1 MKAYLMHREADAD
14 LSSDLPSQAQALR
27 EDLGLEDLCNAM
39 ARGDKLIYQMANRA
53 LLRGLESPEEI
64 TYRQQILADCLSK
77 SVVVKRI
84 YELASEAVEEERK
97 IWGIWSTNPRSVLSR
112 GLNATELLLGYL
124 RQLRKLADDEGD
136 QFSSEGFSRFFK
148 MCRDEMPDGY
158 FVTVQA
164 HLRLLR
170 FPKGTLISA
179 GLGPGNT
186 GAGYVLHR
194 QRSKRWR
201 ERLGALGRGG
211 YSFEISPRDEAGC
224 TVLDEIQGR
233 ALNEVAN
240 ALAQSAEHVRS
251 FFAMLR
257 AELAFYVG
265 CVNLRERLGE
275 LGLPVSWP
283 EPSRSGEVV
292 LSAKGLYDAGLALR
306 AGGPVVG
313 NDLDARGKQ
322 LVIITG
328 ANQGGKST
336 FLRSVGLAQIMMQA
350 GMFVPAEELQANCAT
365 GIFTHFKREEDRSME
380 SGKLD
385 EELRRMSDIADRV
398 RPGGLL
404 LCNESF
410 SSTNEREGSEIAY
423 EVVRA
428 MTEAG
433 VKVLYVTH
441 LFELADRLWRQ
452 GGTATL
458 FLRAPRQGPGPR
470 FKLVEG
476 PPEPTAYGPDVYKRV
491 FGEEPAGHPDS
502 TMGPPGGSL
511 SAAPRE

>member
-1 MKAYLMHREADAD
+1 MKAYLMHREADVD
-14 LSSDLPSQAQALR
+14 LGSDLPPQAQALTD
-27 EDLGLEDLCNAM
+27 DLGLKDLCNAM
-39 ARGDKLIYQMANRA
+39 AEGDKLIYQMANRA
-53 LLRGLESPEEI
+53 LLRGLESPDEI
-64 TYRQQILADCLSK
+64 AYRQQVLADCLSK
-77 SVVVKRI
+77 PEVVRRI
-84 YELASEAVEEERK
+84 YELASEAVEQERK

-124 RQLRKLADDEGD
+124 RQLRKLADDQGD

-148 MCRDEMPDGY
+148 MARDEMPDDY
-158 FVTVQA
+158 FATVQA
-164 HLRLLR
+164 HLRQLR
-170 FPKGTLISA
+170 FPKGALISA

-186 GAGYVLHR
+186 ATGYVLHR

-201 ERLGALGRGG
+201 ERLGALGRNG
-211 YSFEISPRDEAGC
+211 YSFEISPRDEAGGRI
-224 TVLDEIQGR
+224 LDEIQGR

-251 FFAMLR
+251 FFATLR

-283 EPSRSGEVV
+283 EPSPTGEVV
-292 LSAKGLYDAGLALR
+292 LSAKGLYDASLALR
-306 AGGPVVG
+306 AGGQVVG
-313 NDLDARGKQ
+313 NDLDAHGKQ
-322 LVIITG
+322 LVVITG

-350 GMFVPAEELQANCAT
+350 GMFVAAEELRANCAT

-385 EELRRMSDIADRV
+385 EELRRMSDIAERV
-398 RPGGLL
+398 RPSGML

-410 SSTNEREGSEIAY
+410 SSTNEREGSEIAH

-428 MTEAG
+428 MTGAG

-452 GGTATL
+452 GGAATA
-458 FLRAPRQGPGPR
+458 FLRAPRQGPGQR

-476 PPEPTAYGPDVYKRV
+476 PPEPTAYGEDLYRRV
-491 FGEEPAGHPDS
+491 FGEEPTGQADS
-502 TMGPPGGSL
+502 ISNPPGGSL
-511 SAAPRE
+511 SAAP